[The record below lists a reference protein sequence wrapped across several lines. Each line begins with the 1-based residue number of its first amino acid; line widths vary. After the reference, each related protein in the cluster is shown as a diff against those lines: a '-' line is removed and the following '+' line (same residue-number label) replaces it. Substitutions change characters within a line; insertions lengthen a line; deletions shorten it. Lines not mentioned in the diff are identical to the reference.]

1 MNVTGRSANVHI
13 CGRSTFMNWQPRRQR
28 QHLRLADFY
37 GLVMPTAA
45 QIASYSNPVAPPQH
59 DHTAQLDAWADHV
72 ARGYIVR

>member
-1 MNVTGRSANVHI
+1 MPKYAKQNVTKHERDRA
-13 CGRSTFMNWQPRRQR
+13 RRQR

-45 QIASYSNPVAPPQH
+45 QIASYSNPVAPLQH

-72 ARGYIVR
+72 ARGFIVR